1 MGQPPEPTHRITRT
15 TTQSPD
21 CAHVGTNHSTHPFKR
36 DGVLLLA
43 FASGCCFAGVVIGKI
58 G

>member
-1 MGQPPEPTHRITRT
+1 MNTKFRDTIYAQRITRT

-21 CAHVGTNHSTHPFKR
+21 GAHVGTNHTTHPFKR
-36 DGVLLLA
+36 DGV
-43 FASGCCFAGVVIGKI
+43 VIGKI